1 MLDLK
6 FINPFILG
14 AVDSL
19 KTQGGLQVEGGKP
32 FLKGREPMPTI
43 SIAAQLGLTS
53 SNFKGAMSLCF
64 EEKVFLKMLS
74 NMFGEEVTEI
84 NGENQDGAA
93 EILNQVYGFAK
104 AKLNVDG
111 YTFERAIP
119 TVVRGTDLQT
129 SHGKLPTLVIPLR
142 SEVGFVFI
150 EISVHAP
157 PF

>member
-14 AVDSL
+14 AVESL
-19 KTQGGLQVEGGKP
+19 KTQGGLTVEGGKP
-32 FLKGREPMPTI
+32 FLKGKETQPEI

-74 NMFGEEVTEI
+74 NMFGEEVKEI
-84 NGENQDGAA
+84 TPENQDGAA
-93 EILNQVYGFAK
+93 EILNQVYGYAK
-104 AKLNVDG
+104 TALNPAG
-111 YTFERAIP
+111 YTFDRAIP
-119 TVVRGTDLQT
+119 TVVRGKDLQT

-142 SEVGFVFI
+142 SEVGFIFI
-150 EISVHAP
+150 EISVHGL
-157 PF
+157 